1 MSIQQYLISNLDA
14 MAITNAKLLG
24 ALIKVL
30 PAETG
35 GSLIRSV

>member
-1 MSIQQYLISNLDA
+1 

-35 GSLIRSV
+35 EGLIRSVGLIVFASHS